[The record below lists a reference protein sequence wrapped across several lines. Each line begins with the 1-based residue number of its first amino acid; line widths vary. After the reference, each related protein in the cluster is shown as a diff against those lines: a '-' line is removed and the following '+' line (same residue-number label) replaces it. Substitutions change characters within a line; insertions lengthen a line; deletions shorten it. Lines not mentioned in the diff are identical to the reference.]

1 MSAIARVRDETKR
14 EKNARVSK
22 LKNSHK
28 RKKPKSIP
36 ANSSA
41 KILFW
46 KPNEESTRE
55 QISPLSRAFVQ
66 TRSPQEAR
74 AHRARAPWFE
84 KKKKKKKKGNNIK
97 QNTVPRKNTQFR
109 TYQSQLH
116 LPVEKKQPKPVEK
129 REERVCDHIF
139 FSLSLALFRV
149 CVCVCFNL
157 LCAVLVCVC
166 VRARAACTEISAMS
180 KKKGSTLT
188 VFDIFDI

>member
-97 QNTVPRKNTQFR
+97 QTLFPVKIHKIR

-166 VRARAACTEISAMS
+166 VRACAACTEISAMS